1 MLAVVFSAIVFAGS
15 AQFASISI
23 VGAGGGAGAA
33 IAAATLMNSRFLPM
47 SAAVGPSFRG
57 GLLKRAAKGQ
67 TVVDASWA
75 MSSRG
80 DGTFDEHLLI
90 GASAI
95 AYTTWVSGTA
105 VGAIWGDKLGDPSS
119 FGLDAIF
126 PAFFFG
132 LLLNELRSP
141 RSRGVAAL
149 GTAIALVLVPI
160 TPPGVPVLVASL
172 ASLVGLTRRARAEVL
187 ESEEAEG
194 APR

>member
-1 MLAVVFSAIVFAGS
+1 
-15 AQFASISI
+15 
-23 VGAGGGAGAA
+23 
-33 IAAATLMNSRFLPM
+33 MNSRFLPM

-57 GLLKRAAKGQ
+57 GPFKRAAKGQ

-75 MSSRG
+75 LSSRG
-80 DGTFDEHLLI
+80 DGSFDEHLLI

-95 AYTTWVSGTA
+95 AYVSWVGGTA
-105 VGAIWGDKLGDPSS
+105 VGAIWGGHLGDPDSL
-119 FGLDAIF
+119 GLDAIF

-141 RSRGVAAL
+141 RSRAVAAL
-149 GTAIALVLVPI
+149 GTALALALVPF

-172 ASLVGLTRRARAEVL
+172 ASLAGLTKRARAEVL
-187 ESEEAEG
+187 EREEAEG

>member
-1 MLAVVFSAIVFAGS
+1 MFSAIVFAGS

-47 SAAVGPSFRG
+47 SAAVGPSFSG
-57 GLLKRAAKGQ
+57 GALKRAAKGQ

-95 AYTTWVSGTA
+95 AYLTWVSGTV
-105 VGAIWGDKLGDPSS
+105 VGAIWGDALGDPNS

-132 LLLNELRSP
+132 LLLNELRS
-141 RSRGVAAL
+141 RRARGVAAL
-149 GTAIALVLVPI
+149 GTAIALVLVPV

-172 ASLVGLTRRARAEVL
+172 ASLVGLSRRARAEAL
-187 ESEEAEG
+187 ERQEAEG
-194 APR
+194 EPR